1 MTSSPAAQRFKGT
14 VVIVTGAGSGI
25 GAATAMAFVQEGATV
40 YGVDVDLAGL
50 ERSSASM
57 PSADVGTFIT
67 LDADVSAPG
76 QIAGG
81 VERVLKE
88 NGCVDVLVNNAGIG
102 MAKRIA
108 ELDIGDWNRVFD
120 TNLRSVYLFSKAVW
134 PNFVSRKR
142 GVIVNV
148 ASVMG
153 QVGGVGA
160 PAYCATKAGI
170 IMLSRC
176 LAKDGARDGIR
187 VNSVCPGYID
197 TPIMARSLQ
206 ESSDPEAA
214 RREIVAKMPLGRIG
228 SPRDIAFGILFL
240 ASADAAYISG
250 TELTIDGAVTATQ
263 ID

>member
-1 MTSSPAAQRFKGT
+1 MTPSPAAQRFKGT

-25 GAATAMAFVQEGATV
+25 GQATATAFLQEGATV
-40 YGVDVDLAGL
+40 YGVDVDLDGL
-50 ERSSASM
+50 ERSLASM
-57 PSADVGTFIT
+57 PSGATGRFIT
-67 LDADVSAPG
+67 LEADVSVPG
-76 QIAGG
+76 QIASS

-134 PNFVSRKR
+134 PNFASRKR
-142 GVIVNV
+142 GAIVNV

-160 PAYCATKAGI
+160 PAYCAAKAGM

-187 VNSVCPGYID
+187 VNSVCPGYVD
-197 TPIMARSLQ
+197 TPIMARALQ

-214 RREIVAKMPLGRIG
+214 RRAIVAKVPLGRIG
-228 SPRDIAFGILFL
+228 SARDIASGILFL